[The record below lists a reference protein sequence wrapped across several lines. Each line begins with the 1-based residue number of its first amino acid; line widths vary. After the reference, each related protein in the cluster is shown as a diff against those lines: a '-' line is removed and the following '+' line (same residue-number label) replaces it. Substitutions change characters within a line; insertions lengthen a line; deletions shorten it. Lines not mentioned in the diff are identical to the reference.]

1 MRAEA
6 PPGRGLGA
14 KLGERV
20 KRELGCGVVGELA
33 ALPTARLR
41 EVFEPSVAAMLARLA
56 HGEDVVSRPVSIL
69 GSVSMLAEIYLCHA
83 CSDDEIL
90 RVWKRPGRTP

>member
-1 MRAEA
+1 LWLRFTYVTPVLITKLRTET

-33 ALPTARLR
+33 ALPAARLR
-41 EVFEPSVAAMLARLA
+41 DVFEPSVAAMLARLA
-56 HGEDVVSRPVSIL
+56 HGEDVVSRAVSIL
-69 GSVSMLAEIYLCHA
+69 GSVHL
-83 CSDDEIL
+83 D
-90 RVWKRPGRTP
+90 